1 MGAGP
6 GREGVSPGRSHQ
18 SGVENVNLDS
28 ERGEGGHLG
37 KVGRAEED
45 DEIRRSQNLRL
56 RTG

>member
-28 ERGEGGHLG
+28 EGGGGIWGRLGGQRKMMKSGEA
-37 KVGRAEED
+37 K
-45 DEIRRSQNLRL
+45 I
-56 RTG
+56 